1 MDLFTKQRSYLEVDD
16 NYIRLVQL
24 KKNNILYQDSF
35 KFEEELKDIN
45 LKDYLDQARYKIKKI
60 SLIVP
65 ATKLFIRRLELP
77 LTAKDKLKD
86 IIKLQVLRKLPYRIE
101 DLYYSYQILDK
112 KDKLLVLVFTVT
124 KDYINMIYELFAN
137 LGLII
142 DSIIPSSLVFYYL
155 YQKDKV
161 NLKNQLYIDLSPN
174 YIHYTFYNQNDIYIR
189 SSQNIGDLAEETADT
204 VIYLKQKYNLE
215 DDPKLF
221 LNGEKI
227 DDKKA
232 VTLNSFEEIRENN
245 LFWKKIRVVEKNLA
259 GVDILSQISLKQ
271 KEKQKKDYSRLFY
284 LTILVLLV
292 NGTSLFLAWQL
303 KINKLN
309 NFEVS
314 NKQISPLV
322 EKVQQVKIDYQANKK
337 KVKLLKGQLRRNYS
351 YLPWLKELSLILSE
365 DVKVDKVIFKEE
377 KLVLLAG
384 EANSAT
390 KVMSLLEES
399 DYFKN
404 LHFEGSI
411 VSKEDRE
418 EFRIAGDLEDAI
430 K

>member
-24 KKNNILYQDSF
+24 DKNNILYQDSF
-35 KFEEELKDIN
+35 KFEEELKDID

-124 KDYINMIYELFAN
+124 KDYINMVYELSSN

-155 YQKDKV
+155 YQTDKID
-161 NLKNQLYIDLSPN
+161 LKNQLYIDLSPN

-189 SSQNIGDLAEETADT
+189 SSQNIEDLAEETADT

-227 DDKKA
+227 DAKKA
-232 VTLNSFEEIRENN
+232 VTLNSFEEIREKN
-245 LFWKKIRVVEKNLA
+245 LFWKKIRVVEKNFD

-284 LTILVLLV
+284 LIILVLLV
-292 NGTSLFLAWQL
+292 NGISLFLAWQL

-322 EKVQQVKIDYQANKK
+322 EKVQQVKIDYQVNKK

-384 EANSAT
+384 EATSAT

-418 EFRIAGDLEDAI
+418 EFRIAGDLADAI